1 MAEFDAFASGISYG
15 GLRSML
21 EIKILV
27 CYLLDRVKEPMS
39 REQLS
44 ECLQSTGLVN
54 YFDLSSAIDELLESS
69 LIYET
74 LYLDEKCLCVSESGK
89 KNAEVLETNLT
100 NTARERSVK
109 SALKLLAR
117 ARAERETKVKIEK
130 SQTGYNVT
138 FNIESFGENLMNLS
152 LYAADILQAEQL
164 KEAFLNDPAKLY
176 VSVIDI
182 LTSEN

>member
-1 MAEFDAFASGISYG
+1 MAEFDAFASGIAYG
-15 GLRSML
+15 GLRNML

-27 CYLLDRVKEPMS
+27 CYLLDKVKEPMS
-39 REQLS
+39 REQMS

-54 YFDLSSAIDELLESS
+54 YFDLSTAIDELLESS

-74 LYLDEKCLCVSESGK
+74 EYLNEKCLCVSDSGR
-89 KNAEVLETNLT
+89 KNAEILETNLT

-109 SALKLLAR
+109 SALKLLSR
-117 ARAERETKVKIEK
+117 ARAERETKVDIEK
-130 SQTGYNVT
+130 SQTGFNVT
-138 FNIESFGENLMNLS
+138 FSIECLGENLMKLT

-164 KEAFLNDPAKLY
+164 KEAFLSDPAKLY
-176 VSVIDI
+176 TSVIDI